1 MPLSMDLHN
10 LETDIVS
17 AILRLLWFQ
26 A

>member
-1 MPLSMDLHN
+1 MELHN